1 MLTYGALV
9 TVYLAYLG
17 LVGGFT
23 GILLWPAV
31 VVHAILTILLARAW
45 FQSPKPD

>member
-1 MLTYGALV
+1 
-9 TVYLAYLG
+9 VYLAYLG

-23 GILLWPAV
+23 GILLWPAI

-45 FQSPKPD
+45 CQSRKPG